1 MDHPFDLFLPG
12 RYRAVRIPAIAV
24 VGQRTLVA
32 MAVGRRRLT
41 DFGPSDLLIRRSMDG
56 GQSWGR
62 TRVLVRG
69 WWRTVDNPTLVVD
82 PVGGALHVFFQT
94 DYRRLWQRTSID
106 GGRTFRPRV
115 DLSRVGRAAST
126 PDVRVDRIA
135 PGPGAAAV
143 LSGGRLVVPVWANQ
157 GRGQRPSVVLTIVSD
172 DHGRSWQPGE
182 IIAGP
187 GGEFPNPTEASVAP
201 TADGGAVLS
210 FRQATVP
217 HRVFTWSPDG
227 ATRWTAPRAVP
238 ELYEPVCQA
247 PLVAL
252 GSGPDH
258 LVAFTHPDSRESAP
272 PLPDRKGFRENLTLR
287 WSRDGGR
294 TWGPAEVIDPGPS
307 GYSAL
312 AADPA
317 GSLHILWERGRL
329 PGTTLWPTSIAYA
342 HRTSEE
348 KTT

>member
-1 MDHPFDLFLPG
+1 MPDLELFTPG

-24 VGQRTLVA
+24 VGPRTIVA

-41 DFGPSDLLIRRSMDG
+41 DFGPSDLLIRRSTDG
-56 GQSWGR
+56 GESWGR

-82 PVGGALHVFFQT
+82 PVGDVLQLFFQT
-94 DYRRLWQRTSID
+94 DYRRLWQCTSSD
-106 GGRTFRPRV
+106 GGRTFGPRI
-115 DLSRVGRAAST
+115 DLSRVVRAAST
-126 PDVRVDRIA
+126 PDFRVDRFA
-135 PGPGAAAV
+135 PGPGSGAV

-157 GRGQRPSVVLTIVSD
+157 GRGQRPSIVLTIVSD

-201 TADGGAVLS
+201 TVDGGAVLS

-217 HRVFTWSPDG
+217 HRVFSWSPDG
-227 ATRWTAPRAVP
+227 ATRWSPPRAVR

-252 GSGPDH
+252 GSGSGH
-258 LVAFTHPDSRESAP
+258 LVAFTHPDSRESATL
-272 PLPDRKGFRENLTLR
+272 LPGGKGPRENLTLR

-294 TWGPAEVIDPGPS
+294 TWGPAQVIDPGPS

-312 AADPA
+312 APDPV

-329 PGTTLWPTSIAYA
+329 PGTALWPTSIAYA
-342 HRTSEE
+342 NHDREE
-348 KTT
+348 MTT

>member
-115 DLSRVGRAAST
+115 DLSRVVRAAST
-126 PDVRVDRIA
+126 PDFRVDRIA

-247 PLVAL
+247 PP
-252 GSGPDH
+252 SGASSP
-258 LVAFTHPDSRESAP
+258 ASKPRAPCTSRARFAASFINCAPTSFVMEPSAP
-272 PLPDRKGFRENLTLR
+272 TSAPARARAINERPSAPRPS
-287 WSRDGGR
+287 SRICS
-294 TWGPAEVIDPGPS
+294 PAS
-307 GYSAL
+307 RS
-312 AADPA
+312 
-317 GSLHILWERGRL
+317 
-329 PGTTLWPTSIAYA
+329 
-342 HRTSEE
+342 
-348 KTT
+348 